1 MRRSNLALAFYLLL
15 VFLSGV
21 LAGGFS
27 YRLYTLRASNPKT
40 PPRRPEEFRQR
51 YLKEMRT
58 RLHLSD
64 QQVTQ
69 VDSIMEAARA
79 RYNAFRDLHKSEI
92 DAIETERVEK
102 VRAILSETQ
111 RLEYEK
117 VRREHDERRKQERK

>member
-40 PPRRPEEFRQR
+40 PPRRSEEFRQR

-64 QQVTQ
+64 RQVAQ
-69 VDSIMEAARA
+69 LDAVMEAARA
-79 RYNAFRDLHKSEI
+79 RWNAFHDLHKSET

-102 VRAILSETQ
+102 FRGVVGRCAQ
-111 RLEYEK
+111 P
-117 VRREHDERRKQERK
+117 

>member
-1 MRRSNLALAFYLLL
+1 MRRSNLTLAFYLLL

-21 LAGGFS
+21 FAGGFS

-51 YLKEMRT
+51 YLREMRT

-69 VDSIMEAARA
+69 LDSIMENARA
-79 RYNAFRDLHKSEI
+79 RYNAFREQHKSEI
-92 DAIETERVEK
+92 DTERVEK
-102 VRAILSETQ
+102 VRAILSEAQ

-117 VRREHDERRKQERK
+117 VRREHDEHRKQERK

>member
-27 YRLYTLRASNPKT
+27 YRLYTLRASNPRAQ
-40 PPRRPEEFRQR
+40 PLRPEEFRHR
-51 YLKEMRT
+51 YLMEMRT

-69 VDSIMEAARA
+69 LDSIM
-79 RYNAFRDLHKSEI
+79 
-92 DAIETERVEK
+92 
-102 VRAILSETQ
+102 
-111 RLEYEK
+111 
-117 VRREHDERRKQERK
+117 